1 MSLNLDRQ
9 LPVEHVKLEV
19 GVEVVGQ
26 PLPLRLLET
35 RKPSRT
41 NFISCVQL
49 IVFITTRRTTLR
61 RNLCSSP
68 SFVKTLT
75 PHAPASLC
83 QFTISMSE
91 PCQMSFSLD
100 FNQKTCHLDNI
111 LPARLAMLEDHL
123 GVGDPQVA
131 PHHRPPHLSTD
142 AGILKKIHLNSEIR
156 VWKKIQSS
164 CDRDRKSVV

>member
-1 MSLNLDRQ
+1 MLFNLDRQ

-49 IVFITTRRTTLR
+49 IVFITTRRTTSR

-100 FNQKTCHLDNI
+100 FDQKI
-111 LPARLAMLEDHL
+111 LYVLKF
-123 GVGDPQVA
+123 
-131 PHHRPPHLSTD
+131 PPKKMRSFTATLTTSFLPDLPCLKTTSVSV
-142 AGILKKIHLNSEIR
+142 ILKFPPTIAPLTSALTLGY
-156 VWKKIQSS
+156 S
-164 CDRDRKSVV
+164 RKSI